1 MGGHLENIFSSAI
14 GHLPREIFDLALKA
28 SIKLKN
34 WKKHKGHLQE
44 RKNLNEK
51 LISKWEI
58 NIKDE
63 CENTLRSGLRLYFS
77 REDSYLP
84 LPIALGYYLPGS
96 SLNWAFLVR
105 YFRTHRLHE
114 IWLKT
119 YVRDNVRCNI
129 IKTLWRSNSQKRLVV
144 VIVLIYAVPNPGP
157 GRFGGCSVVVALFS
171 GKLYFL
177 IHPYTETACL
187 GFSF

>member
-34 WKKHKGHLQE
+34 WKKHKGQLQE
-44 RKNLNEK
+44 RKNWNEK

-84 LPIALGYYLPGS
+84 LTIALGYYLPGS

-129 IKTLWRSNSQKRLVV
+129 IKTLCKIKFPEEGWCRHCFNLRSAKPRTRMIWWLFCGCCPLLRETLFFNSSLHGNCM
-144 VIVLIYAVPNPGP
+144 P
-157 GRFGGCSVVVALFS
+157 
-171 GKLYFL
+171 
-177 IHPYTETACL
+177 
-187 GFSF
+187 